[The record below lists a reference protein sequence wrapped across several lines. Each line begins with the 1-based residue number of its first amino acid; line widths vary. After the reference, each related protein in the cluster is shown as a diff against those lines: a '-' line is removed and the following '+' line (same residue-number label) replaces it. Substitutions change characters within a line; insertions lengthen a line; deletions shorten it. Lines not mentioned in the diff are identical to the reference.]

1 MNHYQV
7 LLQAYKTLLMTY
19 RQLIQEDKER
29 TIYKNYQTDLIEK
42 RKDIKNTHGFKL
54 NRFLTLTLIFFPI
67 LDEWFIEELFNL
79 QNIKAKEILSGPK
92 VKHAFKV
99 HPTLFLKYYLIG

>member
-19 RQLIQEDKER
+19 RQLIQKDKER

-42 RKDIKNTHGFKL
+42 LKDIKNTHGFKL
-54 NRFLTLTLIFFPI
+54 NRFLTLALILFQI
-67 LDEWFIEELFNL
+67 LDAWFIEELFNL
-79 QNIKAKEILSGPK
+79 QNIESKEILSDPK
-92 VKHAFKV
+92 VKHALKD